1 MNRPS
6 PVHDVA
12 VPPGPATVPAPAPLA
27 AALLTILLVPR
38 NLGVALLKI
47 YRAVISPLYGDV
59 CRYHPS
65 CSRYALEAVQQSG
78 LVIGFALALYRVVRC
93 NPWSRGGVD
102 DPPQRLRAWY
112 RITPLGFVGL
122 ARPGRA

>member
-1 MNRPS
+1 MT
-6 PVHDVA
+6 
-12 VPPGPATVPAPAPLA
+12 G
-27 AALLTILLVPR
+27 ALLTVLLVPR
-38 NLGVALLKI
+38 NLGVLVLKL
-47 YRAVISPLYGDV
+47 YRAVVSPLYGDV

-78 LVIGFALALYRVVRC
+78 LMIGSALALFRIVRC

-102 DPPQRLRAWY
+102 DPPQRLRARY

>member
-1 MNRPS
+1 MN
-6 PVHDVA
+6 
-12 VPPGPATVPAPAPLA
+12 T
-27 AALLTILLVPR
+27 LLLLPR
-38 NLGVALLKI
+38 NVEIAVLRF

-78 LVIGFALALYRVVRC
+78 VVVGTALAAWRVLRC

-102 DPPQRLRAWY
+102 DPPARLRSSY
-112 RITPLGFVGL
+112 RITTHGFV
-122 ARPGRA
+122 RPAEQPGG